1 MKKIWKNLIHP
12 PKILLF
18 IVYFITICLVILS
31 ILLLNIDFSDL
42 ISNIVYVF
50 TAIAFGYSIYTLI
63 HFSKQIK
70 QAIIQFLNK
79 YTFTR
84 KFINDYGF
92 RITISTNISFAIN
105 ASYAI
110 FEGVM
115 AIIGKSIWYASLSA
129 YHSILG
135 FMRYSAIKK
144 DRKIFKSYHSNI
156 DEIEKWKTYRNIGI
170 EFLIITPALGVSIG
184 QMILSNKYHVYA
196 GLLIYVVSTYTFYK
210 IIIAICN
217 IIKVQKYCQPIWQSL
232 KNINLADAAV
242 SILSLQVALI
252 ATFSSD
258 SKMLTMNIVTGSVV
272 SLGVIAIGLFM
283 IVNSTKKIK
292 LLKKQE
298 EMNSK

>member
-1 MKKIWKNLIHP
+1 MLYP
-12 PKILLF
+12 
-18 IVYFITICLVILS
+18 
-31 ILLLNIDFSDL
+31 
-42 ISNIVYVF
+42 
-50 TAIAFGYSIYTLI
+50 
-63 HFSKQIK
+63 
-70 QAIIQFLNK
+70 
-79 YTFTR
+79 
-84 KFINDYGF
+84 
-92 RITISTNISFAIN
+92 
-105 ASYAI
+105 
-110 FEGVM
+110 
-115 AIIGKSIWYASLSA
+115 
-129 YHSILG
+129 
-135 FMRYSAIKK
+135 
-144 DRKIFKSYHSNI
+144 
-156 DEIEKWKTYRNIGI
+156 
-170 EFLIITPALGVSIG
+170 
-184 QMILSNKYHVYA
+184 
-196 GLLIYVVSTYTFYK
+196 YTFYK

>member
-184 QMILSNKYHVYA
+184 QMIFSNKYHVYA

-217 IIKVQKYCQPIWQSL
+217 IIKVQKYCQPICQ
-232 KNINLADAAV
+232 I
-242 SILSLQVALI
+242 
-252 ATFSSD
+252 T
-258 SKMLTMNIVTGSVV
+258 
-272 SLGVIAIGLFM
+272 
-283 IVNSTKKIK
+283 
-292 LLKKQE
+292 
-298 EMNSK
+298 

>member
-1 MKKIWKNLIHP
+1 
-12 PKILLF
+12 
-18 IVYFITICLVILS
+18 
-31 ILLLNIDFSDL
+31 
-42 ISNIVYVF
+42 
-50 TAIAFGYSIYTLI
+50 
-63 HFSKQIK
+63 
-70 QAIIQFLNK
+70 
-79 YTFTR
+79 
-84 KFINDYGF
+84 
-92 RITISTNISFAIN
+92 
-105 ASYAI
+105 
-110 FEGVM
+110 
-115 AIIGKSIWYASLSA
+115 
-129 YHSILG
+129 
-135 FMRYSAIKK
+135 MRYSAIKK

-184 QMILSNKYHVYA
+184 QMIFSNKYHVYA

-232 KNINLADAAV
+232 KNINLA
-242 SILSLQVALI
+242 SLQVALI